1 MGSLPHLYGIV
12 GDLTSS
18 WEIKASTVSDAA
30 RGDAE
35 ALARIV
41 NAHHDDMARV
51 CFVICGDQDA
61 AQDAVQ
67 SAWPIAWRKL
77 GTLRDPERLRAWLI
91 SVAANEARQAMRRQR
106 QARLVT
112 EISPE
117 NVASSGADPA
127 ASAGLLDLAAALRQL
142 PPDDRALLALR
153 YVADFDATELGRAL
167 GLTPSG
173 VRSRLSRLLARL
185 RTELDDD

>member
-1 MGSLPHLYGIV
+1 M

>member
-1 MGSLPHLYGIV
+1 MGE
-12 GDLTSS
+12 LTSS
-18 WEIKASTVSDAA
+18 WEIATTTVTDAA
-30 RGDAE
+30 GGDAD

-41 NAHHDDMARV
+41 AAYHDDMARV

-77 GTLRDPERLRAWLI
+77 GTLRDPARLRPWLVT
-91 SVAANEARQAMRRQR
+91 VAANQARQAMRRQR
-106 QARLVT
+106 RAHVVAEIPLDTVT
-112 EISPE
+112 
-117 NVASSGADPA
+117 ATGADPA
-127 ASAGLLDLAAALRQL
+127 ANAALLDLADALRRL
-142 PPDDRALLALR
+142 PPDDRTLLALR

-167 GLTPSG
+167 GLSPSG
-173 VRSRLSRLLARL
+173 VRSRLARLVARL